1 MAGPYENA
9 KPTPARDMGA
19 IALSK
24 TVNSIV
30 GTTATLIT
38 RPTTSGPDG
47 VLYLQADLGDW
58 RIRAGDYVGFAF
70 VDGDV
75 TVGDDTIDETSHGYD
90 TGDGPFQLSNS
101 GGDLPAGLAVTT
113 DYWIIKVDDDTIS
126 LATTLALAQAGT
138 KLDITAAAGGGTHS
152 LGLFADVLSTVD
164 PAASI
169 SDGYGAQK
177 LGAGATMIVSAP
189 SKLTVKGFGATDVL
203 TYWFA

>member
-90 TGDGPFQLSNS
+90 TGDGPFQLVLTPPLFLHQLAKRSEVRRS
-101 GGDLPAGLAVTT
+101 PRFPAGQIGQRPYPH
-113 DYWIIKVDDDTIS
+113 D
-126 LATTLALAQAGT
+126 GT
-138 KLDITAAAGGGTHS
+138 VLYGRVRYGCPIT
-152 LGLFADVLSTVD
+152 
-164 PAASI
+164 
-169 SDGYGAQK
+169 Y
-177 LGAGATMIVSAP
+177 
-189 SKLTVKGFGATDVL
+189 
-203 TYWFA
+203 